1 MVWRWRNESNMQSP
15 GVRLFLQELESHCY
29 SLTIA
34 TLLDASGE
42 SLAIQLKRQGQQ
54 VRYGETRV
62 TKELFIAKLSRSCN
76 PSGSLVLRSF
86 TAEIDELT
94 QLPIK
99 ELRGY
104 ILIDRGNDLEF
115 EKLTA
120 SVMFACQNTDAETGE
135 PLPLEQSVRYC

>member
-1 MVWRWRNESNMQSP
+1 MQPP
-15 GVRLFLQELESHCY
+15 GVRSFLQELESHCY

-42 SLAIQLKRQGQQ
+42 SMAVELNRQGRRI
-54 VRYGETRV
+54 RYGEHWG
-62 TKELFIAKLSRSCN
+62 TKELFIAKLSRGCN

-86 TAEIDELT
+86 TDEIDELT

-104 ILIDRGNDLEF
+104 VLISRGNDLEF
-115 EKLTA
+115 EKLPA
-120 SVMFACQNTDAETGE
+120 NVMFACQNTDAETGE
-135 PLPLEQSVRYC
+135 PLPLEQAVRYC